1 MLNSAVPDLLLQL
14 CVQGALLLMVQEY
27 MSGGT
32 LKKALSDPETR
43 PQLQWNA
50 RSAASRAVPGWNPSC
65 PSALRVGP
73 RRRVGTMQDDT
84 CAH

>member
-43 PQLQWNA
+43 PQLLLLLLLL
-50 RSAASRAVPGWNPSC
+50 C
-65 PSALRVGP
+65 
-73 RRRVGTMQDDT
+73 
-84 CAH
+84 